1 MSNKTILIV
10 DDEPELRELL
20 SFTLSK
26 EGYKVL
32 TAADGQQALDIAFE
46 TIPDLILL
54 DLMLPGIDGYDV
66 CSAIKRNPSTKGV
79 AIIMVSAKTDEL
91 DQLVGL
97 KLGADDY
104 ISKPFSPKILAAK
117 VAAFFRSHES
127 RSTQKELS
135 SETAIDIEGL
145 IMNPERFTVSYKG
158 APQALTAI
166 EYKLLYSLALKPG
179 RVYSRNQ
186 IIEKV
191 RGDDVVISGRNIDVH
206 ILSIRRKLKD
216 NNIIETVRGI
226 GYKFREF

>member
-1 MSNKTILIV
+1 MTNKTILIV

-26 EGYKVL
+26 EGYKTL
-32 TAADGQQALDIAFE
+32 TAADGQQALDIAFD
-46 TIPDLILL
+46 TVPDLILL

-66 CSAIKRNPSTKGV
+66 CSAIKRNPKTESV
-79 AIIMVSAKTDEL
+79 AVIMVSAKTDEI

-104 ISKPFSPKILAAK
+104 ISKPFSPKVLAAK
-117 VAAFFRSHES
+117 VAAFFRSREN
-127 RSTQKELS
+127 RNTQKELS
-135 SETAIDIEGL
+135 SETIDVEGL
-145 IMNPERFTVSYKG
+145 IMDPERFTVSYKG
-158 APQALTAI
+158 LPLTLTAI
-166 EYKLLYSLALKPG
+166 EYKLLYSLAQKPG

-216 NNIIETVRGI
+216 NTIIETVRGI
-226 GYKFREF
+226 GYKFRQL